1 MATRIGKESDA
12 VKMLCDLIELD
23 FDAAQAYQAA
33 IDRLVDG
40 ESIVHLQSFREDHLR
55 HTRDLSEIVRDLE
68 ATPPTEGDIKAV
80 LTKGKVVIAGLAG
93 DVAIL
98 RAMKS
103 NEDDTNS
110 AYERAASRTDLP
122 QGADAVLDRGLADE
136 RSHREWIV
144 ARIEQLEAAE
154 AAASQPGA

>member
-33 IDRLVDG
+33 IDRLVDAEG
-40 ESIVHLQSFREDHLR
+40 IAHLQVFREDHLR
-55 HTRDLSEIVRDLE
+55 HTRDLSEIVRDLGS
-68 ATPPTEGDIKAV
+68 TPPTEGDVKAV

-93 DVAIL
+93 DIAVL

-103 NEDDTNS
+103 NEDDTNT
-110 AYERAASRTDLP
+110 AYERAVARDDLT
-122 QGADAVLDRGLADE
+122 ADVIDVLQNNLDDE
-136 RSHREWIV
+136 RRHRNWIV
-144 ARIEQLEAAE
+144 RRIDELQRPTGAE
-154 AAASQPGA
+154 MHP